1 MPDIIVFEPGKHES
15 LVRELFSEY
24 LTWANSRL
32 DEEFG
37 ITFDIDAMLDE
48 GMAELDKFAP
58 PHGRLLIV
66 WTGEEAA
73 GCACLRKIGGDTAEI
88 KRMYVRPAHRGK
100 GVGRALLKA
109 VILEGRSAG
118 YSRIRLD
125 TAGFMKEAQALYR
138 AFGFQPIEPYPESE
152 IPPDF
157 WPHWQFMELQLHPN

>member
-1 MPDIIVFEPGKHES
+1 MPDIIVFEPGKHGS
-15 LVRELFSEY
+15 QVRELFSEY

-58 PHGRLLIV
+58 PEGRLLLL
-66 WTGEEAA
+66 WDGEEAA

-118 YSRIRLD
+118 YTRIRLD

-157 WPHWQFMELQLHPN
+157 WPHWQFIELQLHPN